1 MGESKVAI
9 IQRERA
15 AASLNQ
21 VAMLAASLTVAILT
35 LLVAVG
41 LPLATPAAAHSELI
55 SSSPDSGSTLDAP
68 PNGVSLVFNEE
79 IAQTGLQVVAQGPG
93 GSVPLGEA
101 TVDGNT
107 VAAPWPQGVGGG
119 DFRVSYRVVS
129 ADGHP
134 IDGTIAFS
142 VAGAPAAANPAASEV
157 AADPLDATASTGSG
171 PGSSNGLPLWVPAIV
186 VVVGVGIGATLARA
200 LRSRRSPG
208 TDPTSGVDASNPP
221 ADLR

>member
-1 MGESKVAI
+1 MGESKMAVL
-9 IQRERA
+9 QRERA
-15 AASLNQ
+15 AASLNHL
-21 VAMLAASLTVAILT
+21 AMLAAVSAVALLA
-35 LLVAVG
+35 LLVAVSF
-41 LPLATPAAAHSELI
+41 PLATPAVAHSVLI

-68 PNGVSLVFNEE
+68 PMNVSLVFNEE
-79 IAQTGLQVVAQGPG
+79 IGQTGLQVVAQGPG

-101 TVDGNT
+101 TVEGNT
-107 VAAPWPQGVGGG
+107 VAAPWPQDAGGG

-142 VAGAPAAANPAASEV
+142 VVGAPAAPDPVASEV
-157 AADPLDATASTGSG
+157 AAAPVDETASTGAD
-171 PGSSNGLPLWVPAIV
+171 PGSSDDFPLWIPAIV
-186 VVVGVGIGATLARA
+186 VVVGVGIGAALARA

-208 TDPTSGVDASNPP
+208 TGPTAGVDASNPP